1 MAAPGISGGRRRPG
15 IILKSVACGVVAI
28 SCLLG
33 TPVVAQDS
41 LAVRA
46 LVDICL
52 PYATRSLSFEKSI
65 RAARN
70 LEFRRPFDDRAP
82 LDEWASEIELISSDG
97 NWRIR
102 IAEGSREDEETPV
115 YAVSCSISS
124 RHASARELGDFG
136 RRAFND
142 PTLWTLAPDNRW
154 RWERRTRRP
163 QEYRLSVEV
172 TEPAEQLPTMTVT
185 GLYY

>member
-1 MAAPGISGGRRRPG
+1 M
-15 IILKSVACGVVAI
+15 KSVACGVIAM
-28 SCLLG
+28 SCLFG
-33 TPVVAQDS
+33 TPVAAQDA

-46 LVDICL
+46 LVDVCL

-65 RAARN
+65 RAARA

-82 LDEWASEIELISSDG
+82 LDEWASEIDLISNDG

-102 IAEGSREDEETPV
+102 IEEGSREDGEAPV
-115 YAVSCSISS
+115 YAASCSISS
-124 RHASARELGDFG
+124 RHASGRELGDLG
-136 RRAFND
+136 RRAFKD
-142 PTLWTLAPDNRW
+142 PTLWTVSAGNPR

-163 QEYRLSVEV
+163 REYRLAVEV
-172 TEPAEQLPTMTVT
+172 TEPADQLPTMTVT